1 MFSLQL
7 PFPSHTVLYFV
18 YAEEELWYK
27 ALYSVSVLQLCIETE
42 RERESKERGSS
53 VVTKR

>member
-42 RERESKERGSS
+42 RERERAKN
-53 VVTKR
+53 VAAVL